1 MQTFFIKVVG
11 SDAHHR
17 LIFHEKGKLSR
28 DVFLIIFFIAESPV
42 FEIVLRDHVSIWS
55 LVLGK
60 LIGGRFQSDE
70 TVISVSVSQ
79 VIGITFFSG
88 TENLECVYF

>member
-11 SDAHHR
+11 SGAHHQ

-60 LIGGRFQSDE
+60 LIGGRFQSDK

-88 TENLECVYF
+88 TEILECVYF